1 MQNSHHRHL
10 SCVVISFAS
19 SALLGLFLTSNQ
31 SVVHADTVNQ
41 QTITKQNQNPVKVY
55 TNSDKQ
61 SKPNN
66 DYWKNPVDYKNDVP
80 VQFLGINDLHG
91 NIDTISRAFVGHK
104 MYQNAGNAAR
114 LASYL
119 NNAENDFKSKNPNG
133 TTFRVEAGDMVGASP
148 ATSSLLQDEPTMKS
162 LKAMGI
168 NIGTLGNHEFDE
180 GLDEFHR
187 IVEGQAPE
195 KGKYNKIEEQ
205 YPHENSGLQIVVSN
219 LVNKSDGKVPFGWKP
234 YLIKDIDDNGK
245 KVKVGFIGIETT
257 DLYKLTFAKN
267 IKDYQVLD
275 EAESIAKYDKV
286 LQDQGVH
293 AIVVLAHTA
302 VSTYKGKTSGDAVDI
317 LQKLYRI
324 EPNNSVDLYIAAHS
338 HQYANGTVGH
348 TKLVQADKFSM
359 AYDDAIGY
367 IDPKTNDFVR
377 GSLVTHV
384 YPVMSEKNDPSTKSD
399 PKVEAIIKDA
409 QKRTAQITEAPVGK
423 AAQAEDITTTTNASR
438 ESAVGDLVVDAQLSE
453 AHRMGIAADFA
464 IINGGGV
471 RSNLKVEKDGTIKW
485 KSAQAV
491 QPFNNQIQVFELTGK
506 QIQTLLNSQYEGNGE
521 RYYLVSGMKYV
532 YTDNAKSKEAHQVA
546 VMYDENG
553 KPLDLNKT
561 YRVITSNYLV
571 DSTKELKGAKKVA
584 DVGVDTDL
592 FVNYFEHQTAA
603 GNLIK
608 VPVLD
613 RKEYVSPAKAAE
625 LIKQAQNQAAD
636 QKPVEPT
643 KTETPEVSENTQT
656 NTTLEQLA
664 NKQPQDYSQE
674 VYLPVIHNNKNW
686 KVRLLDENGKY
697 LDRFLDTA
705 QVIKVSNKKTIN
717 GRIFYQIAGT
727 KTWIPSQF
735 VVSAQ
740 KETLL
745 SAVGYIPVVTAH
757 PTWKVRLLDQDG
769 HYVNQYL
776 PTKSSW
782 KVFAKKVING
792 RLCYRLGNQR
802 QWIPEQYL
810 QFLKN
815 A

>member
-1 MQNSHHRHL
+1 MQNSHRRRL
-10 SCVVISFAS
+10 SCVVISLAS

-31 SVVHADTVNQ
+31 NIVHADSIQQDQTTQQSQNTVN
-41 QTITKQNQNPVKVY
+41 VY

-66 DYWKNPVDYKNDVP
+66 DYWKNPAEYKDDVP

-91 NIDTISRAFVGHK
+91 NIDTTNRAFVGHK

-114 LASYL
+114 LSSYL

-180 GLDEFHR
+180 GLGEFHR

-195 KGKYNKIEEQ
+195 KGKYNSVEEN

-234 YLIKDIDDNGK
+234 YLVKEINDNGK

-257 DLYKLTFAKN
+257 DLDKLTFAKN
-267 IKDYQVLD
+267 VQDYQVLD
-275 EAESIAKYDKV
+275 EAESIAKYDKI

-302 VSTYKGKTSGDAVDI
+302 VSTYKGKTSGDAIDI

-348 TKLVQADKFSM
+348 TKIVQADKFAM

-367 IDPKTNDFVR
+367 IDPKTNDFVE

-384 YPVMSEKNDPSTKSD
+384 YPVMSEKEDPKIQAD
-399 PKVEAIIKDA
+399 PKVDAIIKDA
-409 QKRTAQITEAPVGK
+409 QKRTAQITQAPIGK
-423 AAQAEDITTTTNASR
+423 VAQGQDFSTTTNASR
-438 ESAVGDLVVDAQLSE
+438 ESTVGDLVVDAQLSE

-464 IINGGGV
+464 ITNGGGV

-506 QIQTLLNSQYEGNGE
+506 QIQNLLNSQYAGSGE

-532 YTDNAKSKEAHQVA
+532 YTDNIDPKQTHKVA
-546 VMYDENG
+546 VMYDASG

-571 DSTKELKGAKKVA
+571 DSTQELKGAKKVA
-584 DVGVDTDL
+584 DVGIDTDL
-592 FVNYFEHQTAA
+592 FVNYFEHQTQA

-608 VPVLD
+608 APVLD
-613 RKEYVSPAKAAE
+613 RKQYVSAEKAAE
-625 LIKQAQNQAAD
+625 LIAQAQKETTDQAD
-636 QKPVEPT
+636 QSQDNANN
-643 KTETPEVSENTQT
+643 ETQNSNSEVVVDH
-656 NTTLEQLA
+656 LA
-664 NKQPQDYSQE
+664 NTAQDKAE
-674 VYLPVIHNNKNW
+674 NVYVPVIHNNKNW
-686 KVRLLDENGKY
+686 KIRLLDENGKY
-697 LDRFLDTA
+697 LDQFLDTA
-705 QVIKVSNKKTIN
+705 RTIKVTNKKTIN
-717 GRIFYQIAGT
+717 GHTFYQIAGT
-727 KTWIPSQF
+727 NTWIPSQF
-735 VVSAQ
+735 VVSTQ
-740 KETLL
+740 KETHFT
-745 SAVGYIPVVTAH
+745 AVGYIPVISAH

-776 PTKSSW
+776 PAKTSW

-802 QWIPEQYL
+802 QWIPAEYL
-810 QFLKN
+810 QILKN

>member
-1 MQNSHHRHL
+1 MQNNHRRHL
-10 SCVVISFAS
+10 SRVVISLAS

-31 SVVHADTVNQ
+31 NIVHADSVQENNASL
-41 QTITKQNQNPVKVY
+41 QNSSSVKVY
-55 TNSDKQ
+55 TNQDRQ

-66 DYWKNPVDYKNDVP
+66 DYWKDPANYKDDVP

-91 NIDTISRAFVGHK
+91 NIDTTSRAFVGHK
-104 MYQNAGNAAR
+104 MYQDAGNAAR

-119 NNAENDFKSKNPNG
+119 NNAENDFKTKNPNG

-187 IVEGQAPE
+187 IVVGNAPE
-195 KGKYNKIEEQ
+195 KGKYNQVEQ
-205 YPHENSGLQIVVSN
+205 DYPHENSGLQIVVSN
-219 LVNKSDGKVPFGWKP
+219 LVNKSDGQVPFGWKP
-234 YLIKDIDDNGK
+234 YLIKEINDNGK

-257 DLYKLTFAKN
+257 DLDKLTFAKN
-267 IKDYQVLD
+267 IKDYTVLD
-275 EAESIAKYDKV
+275 EADSIAKYDKI

-324 EPNNSVDLYIAAHS
+324 APNNSVDLYIAAHS

-348 TKLVQADKFSM
+348 TKIVQADKFSM

-367 IDPKTNDFVR
+367 IDPKTDDFVR

-384 YPVMSEKNDPSTKSD
+384 YPVMSEKDDPQTQAD
-399 PKVEAIIKDA
+399 PKVAAIIKDA
-409 QKRTAQITEAPVGK
+409 QQRTAKITEASVGK
-423 AAQAEDITTTTNASR
+423 AASAQDITTTINASR
-438 ESAVGDLVVDAQLSE
+438 ESSIGDLVVDAQLSE

-464 IINGGGV
+464 ITNGGGV
-471 RSNLKVEKDGTIKW
+471 RSNLKVESDGTIKW

-506 QIQTLLNSQYEGNGE
+506 QIETLLNSQYIGTGE

-532 YTDNAKSKEAHQVA
+532 YTDNADPHQSHKVA
-546 VMYDENG
+546 VMYDSHGN
-553 KPLDLNKT
+553 KLDLNKT

-592 FVNYFEHQTAA
+592 FVDYFKHQTAA

-608 VPVLD
+608 APVLD
-613 RKEYVSPAKAAE
+613 RKEYVSVEKAAE
-625 LIKQAQNQAAD
+625 LIAQGQE
-636 QKPVEPT
+636 QESK
-643 KTETPEVSENTQT
+643 NTQAEET
-656 NTTLEQLA
+656 
-664 NKQPQDYSQE
+664 QPVVDHLTEKVQE
-674 VYLPVIHNNKNW
+674 RSVYLPVIHQNKNW
-686 KVRLLDENGKY
+686 KIRLLDQNGRY
-697 LDRFLDTA
+697 LNQFLDTD
-705 QVIKVSNKKTIN
+705 QVIKISGHKMID
-717 GRIFYQIAGT
+717 GREFYQIAGSDA
-727 KTWIPSQF
+727 WIPSQF

-740 KETLL
+740 DETKV
-745 SAVGYIPVVTAH
+745 SAIGYIPVLTNH
-757 PTWKVRLLDQDG
+757 PTWKIRLVDVQG

-776 PTKSSW
+776 STKTYW
-782 KVFAKKVING
+782 KVFAKKIING
-792 RLCYRLGNQR
+792 QLHYRLGNQR
-802 QWIPEQYL
+802 QWIPAKYL
-810 QFLKN
+810 QLIHEI
-815 A
+815 